1 MFERG
6 TQPPLEE
13 VRMFKGF
20 AGSAKD
26 KSTHA
31 VNDLPSN
38 NIELFDSYTGLILGR
53 LYRNFPLPITL
64 SAEEFIDY
72 NTLEDSNRQLLSQE
86 ENLFLATVK
95 WLADVGYI
103 HFDGMS
109 GVSFFEVV
117 LTSNGLLILR
127 AFAEGQDGTP
137 TLGEKLA
144 QHVQDEDPLALRSL
158 VTQALNLGSQI
169 LSPMTRSGI

>member
-1 MFERG
+1 
-6 TQPPLEE
+6 
-13 VRMFKGF
+13 MFKGF
-20 AGSAKD
+20 AGSAKE
-26 KSTHA
+26 KNA
-31 VNDLPSN
+31 YGINDLPSN

-64 SAEEFIDY
+64 TAEEFIDY
-72 NTLEDSNRQLLSQE
+72 KELEHSNHQLLSQE

-117 LTSNGLLILR
+117 LTSNGLLTLR
-127 AFAEGQDGTP
+127 AFAEGEKDQS
-137 TLGEKLA
+137 TLGEKLS
-144 QHVQDEDPLALRSL
+144 QFTQGESTLELRAL
-158 VTQALNLGSQI
+158 VTQALNLGSQ
-169 LSPMTRSGI
+169 LLKPMTRSGI

>member
-1 MFERG
+1 
-6 TQPPLEE
+6 
-13 VRMFKGF
+13 MFKGF
-20 AGSAKD
+20 AGSAKE
-26 KSTHA
+26 KNA
-31 VNDLPSN
+31 YGINDLPAN

-53 LYRNFPLPITL
+53 LYRNFPLPITIT
-64 SAEEFIDY
+64 AEEFIDY
-72 NTLEDSNRQLLSQE
+72 KHLEDSNRQLLSQE

-127 AFAEGQDGTP
+127 AFAEGEKDQS
-137 TLGEKLA
+137 TLGAKLSQFTQGESTLELKA
-144 QHVQDEDPLALRSL
+144 L
-158 VTQALNLGSQI
+158 VTQALNLGSQ
-169 LSPMTRSGI
+169 LLKPMTRSGI

>member
-1 MFERG
+1 
-6 TQPPLEE
+6 
-13 VRMFKGF
+13 MFKGIT
-20 AGSAKD
+20 GSLKD
-26 KSTHA
+26 QNAHA
-31 VNDLPSN
+31 INAVPSN
-38 NIELFDSYTGLILGR
+38 NIERFDCYAGLVLGN
-53 LYRNFPLPITL
+53 LYRNFPMPLTVT
-64 SAEEFIDY
+64 AEQFIDY
-72 NTLEDSNRQLLSQE
+72 PAGRLNDREALEKE
-86 ENLFLATVK
+86 ENVFLATLK

-127 AFAEGQDGTP
+127 ALPEGADTAP

-144 QHVQDEDPLALRSL
+144 LCVKDEHAADLSAL
-158 VTQALNLGSQI
+158 VTEVLSLGSRA

>member
-117 LTSNGLLILR
+117 LTNSGLLILR
-127 AFAEGQDGTP
+127 AFPEGKDTAP
-137 TLGEKLA
+137 TIGEKLS
-144 QHVQDEDPLALRSL
+144 HCTKDENTDELRGL
-158 VTQALNLGSQI
+158 VTEALGLGSRMI
-169 LSPMTRSGI
+169 SPMTRSGI

>member
-1 MFERG
+1 
-6 TQPPLEE
+6 
-13 VRMFKGF
+13 MFKGF

-26 KSTHA
+26 KSTHS

-64 SAEEFIDY
+64 TAEHFINY
-72 NTLEDSNRQLLSQE
+72 NTLDDSNRQLLSQE

-127 AFAEGQDGTP
+127 AFAEGHEDAT
-137 TLGEKLA
+137 TLGEKLSQIVQGENA
-144 QHVQDEDPLALRSL
+144 QALRAL